1 MNSSLARPRTDSSIM
16 TGQYRIERRE
26 ALRPTSAVMPSSEP
40 PRPRSSGDSLTSI
53 HIRQA
58 IQNDRASV
66 AWLVSRFTPLL
77 LCQAQ
82 HRIAPALRSVCD
94 ADDAVSDVWM

>member
-1 MNSSLARPRTDSSIM
+1 MTSPSERPA
-16 TGQYRIERRE
+16 GQS
-26 ALRPTSAVMPSSEP
+26 P
-40 PRPRSSGDSLTSI
+40 GDSLTSI

-58 IQNDRASV
+58 ILNDRASV

-82 HRIAPALRSVCD
+82 SRIAPALRAVCD
-94 ADDAVSDVWM
+94 ADDAVSDVWMTVLGALPALEPSDGSFSRGLLKFASTVLIRR